1 MSVAEA
7 TTSTRRG
14 PKRAGEASG
23 RELIILLTALMAS
36 SALAIDLMLPAF
48 PDIRSEFGMAAD
60 SSQVGWIITAF
71 FFGLAAGP
79 LLYGPASDRFGR
91 KPLMAAG
98 LTVYVLGSIAA
109 VFAPSFGWIV
119 AARVLWGIGSAGPR
133 ALAMAMI
140 RDRYEG
146 DAMARLMS
154 MIMAIF
160 LLVPILAPS
169 LGAGLNAI
177 APWRIVFWVPALA
190 GVALLVWSRRLP
202 ETLAPERRRPLSARS
217 LADAGRAVVASRP
230 TLLFTA
236 AITFLFGVMT
246 TYLSGSELIVE
257 DVYDLRAAF
266 PFVFGGIGVM
276 LAIGSLNNARLVH
289 RIGISVLVRRMAV
302 ISIVLATALVVLGMS
317 NGGRPPFWAFVVI
330 LGLVL
335 PLAQGLVPNANTA
348 AMMPVP
354 HVAGTAS
361 ALIATVT
368 TLGGSLLGG
377 LVNAR
382 FDGTVRP
389 MAIGMFVYI
398 VIAALLILRATRAI
412 APLEAVTPSHLE

>member
-169 LGAGLNAI
+169 PARAI
-177 APWRIVFWVPALA
+177 ISPPASS
-190 GVALLVWSRRLP
+190 SRR
-202 ETLAPERRRPLSARS
+202 ASAR
-217 LADAGRAVVASRP
+217 V
-230 TLLFTA
+230 
-236 AITFLFGVMT
+236 
-246 TYLSGSELIVE
+246 
-257 DVYDLRAAF
+257 
-266 PFVFGGIGVM
+266 
-276 LAIGSLNNARLVH
+276 
-289 RIGISVLVRRMAV
+289 
-302 ISIVLATALVVLGMS
+302 
-317 NGGRPPFWAFVVI
+317 
-330 LGLVL
+330 
-335 PLAQGLVPNANTA
+335 
-348 AMMPVP
+348 
-354 HVAGTAS
+354 
-361 ALIATVT
+361 
-368 TLGGSLLGG
+368 
-377 LVNAR
+377 
-382 FDGTVRP
+382 
-389 MAIGMFVYI
+389 
-398 VIAALLILRATRAI
+398 
-412 APLEAVTPSHLE
+412 

>member
-7 TTSTRRG
+7 TTVDGAAER
-14 PKRAGEASG
+14 PVASG
-23 RELIILLTALMAS
+23 RELVGLLTALMAT

-48 PDIRSEFGMAAD
+48 PDIRSEFAMAPD
-60 SSQVGWIITAF
+60 SSRVGWIVTAF

-98 LTVYVLGSIAA
+98 LTVYVAGAVLAA
-109 VFAPSFGWIV
+109 FAPSFGWIV

-146 DAMARLMS
+146 EAMARLMS

-169 LGAGLNAI
+169 IGAGLNAI
-177 APWRIVFWVPALA
+177 APWRIVFWVPA
-190 GVALLVWSRRLP
+190 VAAVVLLVWSRRLP
-202 ETLAPERRRPLSARS
+202 ETLAPERRRPLSGRS
-217 LADAGRAVVASRP
+217 LLDAGRAVASSRP

-257 DVYDLRAAF
+257 DVYDLRSAF

-276 LAIGSLNNARLVH
+276 LAIGSLNNARLVA
-289 RIGISVLVRRMAV
+289 RLGISALVRRMAV
-302 ISIVLATALVVLGMS
+302 IAIVLSAVLLALGMVD
-317 NGGRPPFWAFVVI
+317 GGHPPFWALIVL

-354 HVAGTAS
+354 HVAGTA
-361 ALIATVT
+361 AAIMATVT

-377 LVNAR
+377 FVNAR

-389 MAIGMFVYI
+389 MVIGMFVYI
-398 VIAALLILRATRAI
+398 VLAALLILRATRTLA
-412 APLEAVTPSHLE
+412 ARERVTP